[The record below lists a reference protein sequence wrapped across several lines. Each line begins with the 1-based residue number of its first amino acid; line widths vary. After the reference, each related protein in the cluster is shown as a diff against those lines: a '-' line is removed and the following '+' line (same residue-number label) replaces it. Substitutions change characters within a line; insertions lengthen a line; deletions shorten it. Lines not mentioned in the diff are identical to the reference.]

1 MSMCEDISEGE
12 YSKSD
17 YEKFVALVAMII
29 LQQALPKMD
38 KECQLGA
45 KNTMNEYNSGFTN
58 GYWANCARINETA
71 EYLNSFQINTANREP
86 HNTNYEN
93 QKCNKL
99 IESCKTI
106 YRLDLTKYEKIRLIG
121 KEIDKYFDEYRQNH
135 MSLENGRDEYGRLK
149 RLEPLGKQDVE
160 FAKFEEKE
168 IMQRLLVIYQL
179 DLPPMLIN
187 ILLGEEV
194 IKSIERG
201 KI

>member
-1 MSMCEDISEGE
+1 MSMCEDIPEGE

-38 KECQLGA
+38 KECQLRE
-45 KNTMNEYNSGFTN
+45 KTTMNTYNSGFTD

-71 EYLNSFQINTANREP
+71 EYLSSFRLDTTNCEP
-86 HNTNYEN
+86 HNENYEN

-99 IESCKTI
+99 IENCETI
-106 YRLDLTKYEKIRLIG
+106 YRLDLTQFDKIRLIG
-121 KEIDKYFDEYRQNH
+121 IEVEEYFDDYRKRTDT
-135 MSLENGRDEYGRLK
+135 MS
-149 RLEPLGKQDVE
+149 KQKIQLAIFRGVD
-160 FAKFEEKE
+160 KEEL
-168 IMQRLLVIYQL
+168 MQRLLVIYQL
-179 DLPPMLIN
+179 DLSDSLTN
-187 ILLGEEV
+187 LLLGEEV